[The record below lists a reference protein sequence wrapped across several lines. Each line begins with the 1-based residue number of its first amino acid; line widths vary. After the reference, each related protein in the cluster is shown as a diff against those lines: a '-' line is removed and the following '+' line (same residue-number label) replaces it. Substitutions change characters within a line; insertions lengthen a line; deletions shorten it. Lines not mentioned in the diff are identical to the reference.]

1 MSSNIPPSSDD
12 FHHEAAAL
20 LPWYVNGT
28 LEAGEQAKVKTHVE
42 QCPACRRE
50 LALLRV
56 LAARIVA
63 APVPERSPRAAFGR
77 LRETLPPRE
86 EAARAPR
93 PRRRAG
99 LGPGR
104 MGRRAEF
111 IRRFVPHLAVA
122 ATVLLL
128 AAPAGWRH
136 LARLA
141 EPGFHTL
148 ADRAPVDEPGD
159 LRVVFDPSVGESR
172 IEALLRAV
180 GGHRVGGVGPGDVY
194 TIRLSGKTAG
204 KPDVDAALAHLRRQ
218 DGVVF
223 AEPILRP

>member
-12 FHHEAAAL
+12 FHREAAAL

-56 LAARIVA
+56 LAARVAA

-86 EAARAPR
+86 DAARALR
-93 PRRRAG
+93 PHRRAS
-99 LGPGR
+99 LR
-104 MGRRAEF
+104 WMGRRAGF
-111 IRRFVPHLAVA
+111 IRRFAPHLALA

-136 LARLA
+136 LTQLA
-141 EPGFHTL
+141 EPEFHTL
-148 ADRAPVDEPGD
+148 ADRAPVGELGD
-159 LRVVFDPSVGESR
+159 LHVVFDRSIGESR

-180 GGHRVGGVGPGDVY
+180 GGRRVGDIGPGEVY

-204 KPDVDAALAHLRRQ
+204 KPDVDAALAYLRRQ
-218 DGVVF
+218 DGVIF